1 MGIPTHAV
9 SDDDEAKVLRVV
21 RAIDGEL
28 VAYDVDVPRRGL
40 VSIMRIE
47 NLKPG
52 DIMET
57 ELRSA
62 EVTT

>member
-1 MGIPTHAV
+1 MT
-9 SDDDEAKVLRVV
+9 DDEAMVLRVV

-40 VSIMRIE
+40 VSVMRIE

-57 ELRSA
+57 ELRPA
-62 EVTT
+62 EVTA